1 VSYVLLFFRIVSSV
15 VILLFACSAL
25 VVIILVME
33 LASVAEQVSINAS
46 AATMV
51 PTAPNAKAGTT
62 STTPYANLVLKMV
75 ANCVMLLLLETVLTA
90 ILDIIYQAEAV
101 INAI

>member
-1 VSYVLLFFRIVSSV
+1 
-15 VILLFACSAL
+15 
-25 VVIILVME
+25 ME